1 MGAHPLF
8 PAAAFL
14 PLVRAELAVAAARI
28 TGTPDWDSGL
38 MKTDDWNLYDNESE
52 PV

>member
-1 MGAHPLF
+1 MIIDPLF

-14 PLVRAELAVAAARI
+14 PLMRAELAVAAARI

-38 MKTDDWNLYDNESE
+38 MKTDDWNLYDDESDI
-52 PV
+52 V